1 MAAWFGA
8 CLLLDWLTPVDF
20 DGAVHVSL
28 KESDARLKLE
38 ALLTW
43 ELKNLVEL
51 LDVLSRRLLLPLQ
64 GLLAQSE
71 ARDKLARLAQ
81 YTLLM
86 VNGLVVALGG
96 PSSAAA
102 RLRAVM
108 RPLADARQTGRWLK
122 GVAPLLALRGEL
134 AACASATRLG
144 AGAARDRLAAAPAIA
159 SKLALLGYFL
169 LDHVVWLQ
177 KARVLGGEA
186 SRTSRRSL
194 RLLAAVH
201 ACSLLQVGMRVAS
214 YHQPEVRTQLAAV
227 VRGEARPS
235 SSQELRLAA
244 RELLRE
250 LMLLVQAAHNAHL
263 LRTHDSLVGFLGMW
277 TGLEEVCKLWR
288 KACES
293 VR

>member
-8 CLLLDWLTPVDF
+8 SLLLDWLTPVDF
-20 DGAVHVSL
+20 DGAAHVSL
-28 KESDARLKLE
+28 KESDPRLKLE

-43 ELKNLVEL
+43 ELKNLLDLLEL
-51 LDVLSRRLLLPLQ
+51 ISRRLLLPLQ

-71 ARDKLARLAQ
+71 ARDKLARLTQ

-86 VNGLVVALGG
+86 VNGLVVSLGG

-102 RLRAVM
+102 RLTAVM

-134 AACASATRLG
+134 AACASAPRFG
-144 AGAARDRLAAAPAIA
+144 AAPAIA

-177 KARVLGGEA
+177 KARVLGGEP
-186 SRTSRRSL
+186 SRSSRRSL
-194 RLLAAVH
+194 RLLAVVH
-201 ACSLLQVGMRVAS
+201 ACSLLHVGLHAARQN
-214 YHQPEVRTQLAAV
+214 QPEVRMQLTRLV
-227 VRGEARPS
+227 HGEERPS
-235 SSQELRLAA
+235 SSPELRLAT

-250 LMLLVQAAHNAHL
+250 LMLLVQAAHNAHI
-263 LRTHDSLVGFLGMW
+263 LRTHDSLVGFLGMC
-277 TGLEEVCKLWR
+277 TGLDDVSKLWL
-288 KACES
+288 KARVC
-293 VR
+293 VAHT